1 MYQIL
6 CLGNTF
12 QGFSASEVLENYN
25 DRSLQLFKCVTNDHL
40 CASKE
45 IFPVRIQSQN
55 RFKHYNTTKLS
66 DSLGY
71 DTHIVN
77 VLVSN
82 SVTGGQNKRYFFCE
96 LNFDQGNDCVSTAC
110 ASTLKLPYKLQILML
125 IQIYLVAMLTETV
138 ELYLN
143 LHKSSNVDYYFC

>member
-1 MYQIL
+1 M
-6 CLGNTF
+6 
-12 QGFSASEVLENYN
+12 
-25 DRSLQLFKCVTNDHL
+25 

-55 RFKHYNTTKLS
+55 GFKHCNTTKLS

-82 SVTGGQNKRYFFCE
+82 SVTGGQKKRYFFCE
-96 LNFDQGNDCVSTAC
+96 LNFDQGKDCVSTAY
-110 ASTLKLPYKLQILML
+110 ASTLKLPYKLQTIMLM
-125 IQIYLVAMLTETV
+125 QIYLVAMLTETV
-138 ELYLN
+138 ELYLICTN
-143 LHKSSNVDYYFC
+143 PVMLITIFAKLWGRINSFNTILKVCMSPIWGWVSHLSSDWCG

>member
-1 MYQIL
+1 M
-6 CLGNTF
+6 
-12 QGFSASEVLENYN
+12 
-25 DRSLQLFKCVTNDHL
+25 

-138 ELYLN
+138 ELYLICTN
-143 LHKSSNVDYYFC
+143 PVMLITIFAKL

>member
-1 MYQIL
+1 M
-6 CLGNTF
+6 
-12 QGFSASEVLENYN
+12 
-25 DRSLQLFKCVTNDHL
+25 

-55 RFKHYNTTKLS
+55 GFKHCNTTKLS

-96 LNFDQGNDCVSTAC
+96 LNFDQGKDCVSTAC

-138 ELYLN
+138 ELYLICTN
-143 LHKSSNVDYYFC
+143 PVMLITIFAKLWGRINSFNTILKVYMSPIWGWVSCLSSDWCG